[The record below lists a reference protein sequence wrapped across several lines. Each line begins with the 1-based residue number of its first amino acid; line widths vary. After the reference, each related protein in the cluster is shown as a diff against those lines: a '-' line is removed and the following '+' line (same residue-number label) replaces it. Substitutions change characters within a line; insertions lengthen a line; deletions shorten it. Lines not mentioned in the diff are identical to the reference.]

1 MLAPEYVAAVDARAL
16 DELRDLH
23 TECSEVELALSYYRR
38 LAQARIE
45 ILEAEQAR
53 RERGGSV
60 EELVADLPRIL
71 SAESGRSTILTTRGV
86 PAMPQSPAVELQW
99 PDHREQLVADTTLA
113 MLPSISTTELDAT
126 LSALRDFERELSDL
140 RTQLHGVIDR
150 IDRAIVDR
158 RVAGS
163 AG

>member
-1 MLAPEYVAAVDARAL
+1 
-16 DELRDLH
+16 
-23 TECSEVELALSYYRR
+23 
-38 LAQARIE
+38 
-45 ILEAEQAR
+45 
-53 RERGGSV
+53 
-60 EELVADLPRIL
+60 
-71 SAESGRSTILTTRGV
+71 
-86 PAMPQSPAVELQW
+86 MPQSPAVELQW